1 MLIKHVGISAENHQ
15 QEDVHVSHEDVLY
28 LNHMSSLQIC
38 SDDDAAF
45 VIITP
50 DMPNCS
56 CLLDGGRAHEGKC
69 MSVCLC
75 VYQLSA
81 SRMCMTPEQADS
93 HGSEVKI
100 EPCLGFLADP
110 NA

>member
-1 MLIKHVGISAENHQ
+1 
-15 QEDVHVSHEDVLY
+15 
-28 LNHMSSLQIC
+28 MSSLQIC

-50 DMPNCS
+50 RHTK
-56 CLLDGGRAHEGKC
+56 LLMFTRWGRAHEGKC